1 MRQASVGSGRYE
13 TLFRKNPIKIDSVY
27 AAPVCALVGRAGAVF
42 MDAGP
47 NDNKTERQAQCM
59 QKTYVLDANVLI
71 QAPYALE
78 SFEDNHIVLPLAVL
92 EELDGLKGADGEAGN
107 NARQALRFLEGLRL
121 SGDLVKGVA
130 LPSRGTVRLEVN
142 HVDAD
147 LPQGLDPN
155 SRAGRVLKVCR
166 GLMDEGTPATLVSR
180 DMVARIRAQ
189 MIGVPAEDFTT
200 DRLPDGARPYTGRAE
215 VYIPDDL
222 LPAFKKKGVPPE
234 ELYTVDGAG
243 KQRPVS
249 LTENQ
254 FVLLRSD
261 TDPKKTMLGRFYGE
275 KVTALRF
282 GSVRPFGVKPRSVG
296 QQFLQE
302 ALLLPAEEVPLAIIQ
317 GPAGTAKTFYALAAG
332 LEQVLETEERPY
344 RKILVCRPNAQFDAD
359 IGFLPGSEQEKIS
372 PLMRPI
378 VDNLEILLDLEGK
391 KKERRSEEELRGRI
405 DYLFDTGVITAE
417 AMNFMRGRSITDT
430 WLIIDEAQNL
440 TPRQVKGIVTRV
452 GKGTKVVLLGDP
464 AQIDHPLLDTRSNGL
479 TYASARM
486 RGSPLCVQLT
496 MLPDECQRSPLALD
510 AAVRM

>member
-1 MRQASVGSGRYE
+1 
-13 TLFRKNPIKIDSVY
+13 
-27 AAPVCALVGRAGAVF
+27 
-42 MDAGP
+42 
-47 NDNKTERQAQCM
+47 M
-59 QKTYVLDANVLI
+59 QKTYVLDANVLL

-92 EELDGLKGADGEAGN
+92 EELDALKGADGEAGN
-107 NARQALRFLEGLRL
+107 NARQALRFLEDLRL
-121 SGDLVKGVA
+121 RGDLVKSVT
-130 LPSRGTVRLEVN
+130 LPSGGTVRLEVN
-142 HVDAD
+142 HVDAA
-147 LPQGLDPN
+147 LPQGIEPD
-155 SRAGRVLKVCR
+155 SQAGRVLKVCR
-166 GLMDEGTPATLVSR
+166 GLMDEGTPVTLVSR

-189 MIGVPAEDFTT
+189 MMGVPAENFTT
-200 DRLPDGARPYTGRAE
+200 DRLPDGAQPYTGRTE

-222 LPAFKKKGVPPE
+222 LPAFKKKGAPAE
-234 ELYTVDGAG
+234 KLYTVDGAG
-243 KQRPVS
+243 ERKPVS

-261 TDPKKTMLGRFYGE
+261 TEPKKTMLGRFREG

-282 GSVRPFGVKPRSVG
+282 GGVRPFGVKPRSVG
-296 QQFLQE
+296 QQFMQE
-302 ALLLPAEEVPLAIIQ
+302 ALLLPAEEAPLAIIQ

-332 LEQVLETEERPY
+332 LEQVLEAEERPY

-430 WLIIDEAQNL
+430 WLVIDEAQNL
-440 TPRQVKGIVTRV
+440 TPRQVKGIITRV

-486 RGSPLCVQLT
+486 RGSPLCAQLT
-496 MLPDECQRSPLALD
+496 MLPDECERSSLALD

>member
-1 MRQASVGSGRYE
+1 
-13 TLFRKNPIKIDSVY
+13 
-27 AAPVCALVGRAGAVF
+27 
-42 MDAGP
+42 
-47 NDNKTERQAQCM
+47 M
-59 QKTYVLDANVLI
+59 QKTYVLDANVLL

-92 EELDGLKGADGEAGN
+92 EELDDRKGADGEAGN
-107 NARQALRFLEGLRL
+107 NARHVLRFLERLRL
-121 SGDLVKGVA
+121 QGDLVKGVT
-130 LPSRGTVRLEVN
+130 LPSGGTVRLEVN
-142 HVDAD
+142 HVDAA
-147 LPQGLDPN
+147 LPQGIEPG

-166 GLMDEGTPATLVSR
+166 GLMDEGAPVTLVSR

-189 MIGVPAEDFTT
+189 MMEVPAEDFTT
-200 DRLPDGARPYTGRAE
+200 DRLPDGAQPYTGRAE
-215 VYIPDDL
+215 VYISDGL
-222 LPAFKKKGVPPE
+222 LTAFKKKGAPAE

-243 KQRPVS
+243 ERKPVS

-254 FVLLRSD
+254 FVLLHSD
-261 TDPKKTMLGRFYGE
+261 TEPKKTMLGRFREG

-282 GSVRPFGVKPRSVG
+282 GGVRPFGVKPRSVG

-302 ALLLPAEEVPLAIIQ
+302 ALLLPVEEAPLAIIQ

-332 LEQVLETEERPY
+332 LEQVLEAEERPY

-391 KKERRSEEELRGRI
+391 KKDRRSEEELRGRI
-405 DYLFDTGVITAE
+405 DYLFDTGIITAE

-440 TPRQVKGIVTRV
+440 TPRQVKGIITRV

-486 RGSPLCVQLT
+486 KGSPLCVQLT
-496 MLPDECQRSPLALD
+496 MLPDECERSSLALD
-510 AAVRM
+510 AAMRM